1 MIPLHDD
8 NPTSLTPFVTVGLIA
23 ACVLV
28 FLWQVSLPPEAME
41 AALYGYGMIPAV
53 LFGERELAPG
63 LAAIPAEL
71 SVVTSMFL
79 HGGWMH
85 LIGNMLYLW
94 IFGNNVEDAMGHGR
108 FVAFYL
114 LCGLAAAFA
123 QAFQDPSSTV
133 PMIGASGAIGGVLGA
148 YLLLYPQARVLVL
161 IPLGFFFYTLR
172 IRALYVLGFWF
183 LLQFFLSA
191 MTAGQQGGVAYWAH
205 IGGFLAGMALILPFR
220 RKGFPLFAGPQ
231 GSPGPQG
238 SRGPAPSAHQAPTP
252 RQAPPPARARQ
263 TVIKERPGSR
273 TRLPQ
278 SGLIRPRKGPRR

>member
-8 NPTSLTPFVTVGLIA
+8 NPTTLTPIVTVGLIL
-23 ACVLV
+23 ACVAV
-28 FLWQVSLPPEAME
+28 FLWQVTLPPG
-41 AALYGYGMIPAV
+41 AAVRAVYAYGMIPAV
-53 LFGERELAPG
+53 LFGEHE
-63 LAAIPAEL
+63 LAAIPAAA
-71 SVVTSMFL
+71 SVLTSMFL

-108 FVAFYL
+108 FVVFYL
-114 LCGLAAAFA
+114 LSGLAAALA
-123 QAFQDPSSTV
+123 QAFQDPGSAV

-183 LLQFFLSA
+183 VLQFFQSA

-205 IGGFLAGMALILPFR
+205 IGGFLAGMVLILPFR

-231 GSPGPQG
+231 GS
-238 SRGPAPSAHQAPTP
+238 RGPAPSARQAAPTP
-252 RQAPPPARARQ
+252 RQAPTPTPTRGMVVKGRSS
-263 TVIKERPGSR
+263 SR

-278 SGLIRPRKGPRR
+278 SGRVRPPK

>member
-8 NPTSLTPFVTVGLIA
+8 NPTSLTPFVTVGLIV
-23 ACVLV
+23 ACVAV
-28 FLWQVSLPPEAME
+28 FLWQVSLPPAAME

-108 FVAFYL
+108 FVVFYL

-123 QAFQDPSSTV
+123 QAFQDPGSTV

-148 YLLLYPQARVLVL
+148 YVLLYPQARVLVL

-183 LLQFFLSA
+183 LLQFLQSA

-205 IGGFLAGMALILPFR
+205 IGGFVAGMVLILPFR

-231 GSPGPQG
+231 GS
-238 SRGPAPSAHQAPTP
+238 RGPVPSARQAPTP
-252 RQAPPPARARQ
+252 RPAPPPTRARD
-263 TVIKERPGSR
+263 TRVKARPGTH

-278 SGLIRPRKGPRR
+278 SGRIRPPKGPRR